1 MIIVRSPLRI
11 SLGGGGTD
19 FRSYYELNEGFLIS
33 AAIDKY
39 IYVTIIKPFSKGI
52 FLKYSNLEIVN
63 SINKIKHPIIRETL
77 KELSPDIDQIEI
89 TTLADIPSGTGL
101 GSSGSFTT
109 GLIAALYSHKGHYI
123 DKHHLAETAC
133 KIEINKL
140 AQPIGKQDQYI
151 ASFGGINSFKFKKNN
166 VVEVKPLQIS
176 NDVIYDLEDNLLLFF
191 TGYSRKASNILKD
204 QEIKSK
210 NMDKSMIKNL
220 NFIKSI
226 GKESKKALENSD
238 LLTFAKLMDDHWNYK
253 KNRSNNISNSKI
265 NDLYDYA
272 LKNGAIGGK
281 LVGAGGGGFLMFY
294 TQEKA
299 KLRYAMKKS
308 KLEEIRFKFDYDGTK
323 TVLRS

>member
-39 IYVTIIKPFSKGI
+39 IYVAIIKPFSKGI